1 MNKNDVRG
9 RFIWHGLMTHDTGAA
24 ANYYAKVAGWTS
36 KPWEQDPNY
45 LFLMSSRGPVGGI
58 MKLPPEVPAGT
69 RPHWMIYIGSPN
81 VDETVAAAQRLGARL
96 NKPATDITGV
106 GRYAV
111 LTDPQGAAFVVTTPA
126 GEAEVNDSM
135 TPIGNFSWHELA
147 TTDYQAAFNFYRQ
160 LFGWEELQ
168 RMNMGPN
175 GIYLI
180 FGWGG
185 KQRGGIYNKMTNM
198 PGPPHWLPYAHVA
211 SADAAAERARAAG
224 GRVVHGPTDV
234 AGGDRI
240 AQILDPHGAAFA
252 VHSTKIVAQA
262 MPAASAKPA
271 AMPAA
276 KQVQPV
282 KKTVAKKAA
291 AKKRPARAKPARR
304 IAANKA
310 PRKAA
315 RRVVKRK
322 RVVRRKRSVRRARRR
337 K

>member
-24 ANYYAKVAGWTS
+24 ANYYGKVAGWTS

-45 LFLMSSRGPVGGI
+45 LFLMGSKGPVGGI

-69 RPHWMIYIGSPN
+69 RPHWMIYIGSPG
-81 VDETVAAAQRLGARL
+81 VDETVAAAQRLGAKL
-96 NKPATDITGV
+96 NKPATDIAGI

-111 LTDPQGAAFVVTTPA
+111 LTDPQGAAFVVTMPT
-126 GEAEVNDSM
+126 GETQVNDSM
-135 TPIGNFSWHELA
+135 TPIGDFSWHELA

-168 RMNMGPN
+168 RLDMGPN

-185 KQRGGIYNKMTNM
+185 KQRGGIYNKTANM
-198 PGPPHWLPYAHVA
+198 LGPPHWLPYAHVA

-234 AGGDRI
+234 PGGDRI

-252 VHSTKIVAQA
+252 VHSTKIVVEAV
-262 MPAASAKPA
+262 PAAAAAKPA
-271 AMPAA
+271 RA
-276 KQVQPV
+276 V
-282 KKTVAKKAA
+282 KKTVAKKATG
-291 AKKRPARAKPARR
+291 KKRTARAKPARR
-304 IAANKA
+304 IAAKKA